1 MKVRITRP
9 VVITGDG
16 GLRSLAPGLVVDVE
30 GEALDQI
37 VRQQGCEPPE
47 AEPKPK
53 PRKAARARY

>member
-16 GLRSLAPGLVVDVE
+16 GLRSFVPGLVVDVE

-37 VRQQGCEPPE
+37 VRQQGGEPPE
-47 AEPKPK
+47 QPKLK
-53 PRKAARARY
+53 KSRRARA

>member
-16 GLRSLAPGLVVDVE
+16 GLRSFVPGLVVDVE

-37 VRQQGCEPPE
+37 VRQQGGKQPN
-47 AEPKPK
+47 PKK
-53 PRKAARARY
+53 PRRART

>member
-1 MKVRITRP
+1 MKIRITRP

-37 VRQQGCEPPE
+37 MRQQGGEPPE
-47 AEPKPK
+47 QPNSKK
-53 PRKAARARY
+53 PRRARA